1 MSIVLCIILFV
12 VVAVAQLLF
21 TKKATHK
28 VVKYVPMLVS
38 AIGTVAAIGLHAY
51 ALITYHMGTASEI
64 VVHVSLKHMNII
76 DALLCCFDTVRLFIK
91 TCFELFNMSYQ
102 ILVIIQT
109 AFLQEQVDLQGR
121 R

>member
-12 VVAVAQLLF
+12 VFAVAQLLF

-51 ALITYHMGTASEI
+51 ALITYHMGTASES
-64 VVHVSLKHMNII
+64 VLAENQYF
-76 DALLCCFDTVRLFIK
+76 ATF
-91 TCFELFNMSYQ
+91 
-102 ILVIIQT
+102 ILVPAGICLVGSIIG
-109 AFLQEQVDLQGR
+109 FLIAKKVK
-121 R
+121 